1 MGCLSRARAS
11 GHRLDDETSRASK
24 ATKIIAALAK
34 TLGRDWTGRTCLDIG
49 CSSGLITQHLA
60 SRFRY
65 TLGVEYDAAVKRAA
79 KLSTYSMAFARA
91 DALRL
96 PVRDSTV
103 DVVVCAQ
110 VYEHVANAEI
120 LFSEIWRVLV
130 DGGVCFLSGPNKLYP
145 VELHYRLPLIHW
157 LPASWAGA
165 CLRALGRGKK
175 YDIRSLTPRSL
186 RRHLAG
192 FEIQDLTVSILRDPQ
207 AFAVTEELGRLTWV
221 SRLPDWL
228 LRVLVPFVPNVNWV
242 LRKPVQVEA

>member
-165 CLRALGRGKK
+165 CLRALGRGRE